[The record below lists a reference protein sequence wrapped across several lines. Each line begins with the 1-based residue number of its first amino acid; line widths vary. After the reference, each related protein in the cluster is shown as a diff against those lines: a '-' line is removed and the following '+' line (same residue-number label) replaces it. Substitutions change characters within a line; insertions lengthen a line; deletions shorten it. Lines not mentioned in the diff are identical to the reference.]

1 MSVIRTLIAYTF
13 TTGLF
18 TTLVAAAGLV
28 LVRSISDKS
37 VSKSALT
44 ESPTSSEA
52 ELNRHV
58 SFCGSTILYASG
70 LLASLNRRDKM
81 RKEIAPSSGIITVPL
96 GHDLSEL
103 EGHSTEVSRESLTD
117 VVIDICTSTESSSD
131 GVSEPVDEDIQARL
145 KPNH

>member
-28 LVRSISDKS
+28 LKRNSTDT
-37 VSKSALT
+37 SAFVGALFVL
-44 ESPTSSEA
+44 S
-52 ELNRHV
+52 N
-58 SFCGSTILYASG
+58 IYASG